1 MIRMMGTL
9 LGKLLDRYLFRR
21 VQPRLSDRRT
31 PPGELD
37 AQRHRD
43 LAAELRAAVGTTA
56 PASVELGGERNDPR
70 VGLDYRSVTL
80 SPPEVVGRLYG
91 SLNPYGPAVLFIHGW
106 LQPSYI
112 SLSETAAL
120 LVRRGLSVFIL
131 ELPHHLSRRPP
142 GEAHGARFVSGDLRL
157 TLDSLVQGTAEVTA
171 AAAWLRNR
179 AGGLFTMGF
188 SLGGLLAG
196 LHACLAEEPPDGV
209 VLVAPATRPAEVLL
223 GSPLA
228 DRVRRAVFDQGVT
241 PREVRRVLSQMDL
254 TRLRPRT
261 APEHVYLVAGRGD
274 RAVPVSVMRGL
285 RDRWGCRYREVA
297 AGHVSLWLPLVAGER
312 LGFRRGLSWC
322 REAADF
328 LEGRGSGA

>member
-1 MIRMMGTL
+1 MIRMIPGTL
-9 LGKLLDRYLFRR
+9 LGKLLDRYLFRQ

-31 PPGELD
+31 PPEALD
-37 AQRHRD
+37 AQRRRD
-43 LAAELRAAVGTTA
+43 LAAELRAAVGTPA
-56 PASVELGGERNDPR
+56 PASVDLGGELNDPR
-70 VGLDYRSVTL
+70 AGLAYRPVTL
-80 SPPEVVGRLYG
+80 SPTGVVGRLYG
-91 SLNPYGPAVLFIHGW
+91 LLNHDSPIVLFIHGW

-157 TLDSLVQGTAEVTA
+157 TLDSLVRATAEVSA
-171 AAAWLRNR
+171 AAAWLRNP

-196 LHACLAEEPPDGV
+196 LHACLADEPPERV
-209 VLVAPATRPAEVLL
+209 VLVAPAARPAETIL

-241 PREVRRVLSQMDL
+241 PREIRRVLAPLDL

-261 APEHVYLVAGRGD
+261 APERVFLVAGRGD
-274 RAVPVSVMRGL
+274 RAVPLSVMRGL
-285 RDRWGCRYREVA
+285 RDRWDCRYREVS
-297 AGHVSLWLPLVAGER
+297 AGHVSLWLPLVVGER
-312 LGFRRGLSWC
+312 LGIKRGLSWC
-322 REAADF
+322 RGAADF
-328 LEGRGSGA
+328 LEGAG

>member
-1 MIRMMGTL
+1 MMPGTL

-21 VQPRLSDRRT
+21 VQPYLSDRRT
-31 PPGELD
+31 PPGVLD
-37 AQRHRD
+37 AQRSRD
-43 LAAELRAAVGTTA
+43 LAAELRAAVGTPV
-56 PASVELGGERNDPR
+56 PASVDLGEERIDTR
-70 VGLDYRSVTL
+70 VGLAYRPVAL
-80 SPPEVVGRLYG
+80 SPTGVVGRLYG
-91 SLNPYGPAVLFIHGW
+91 LLNHDSPIVLFIHGW

-142 GEAHGARFVSGDLRL
+142 GEAHGARFVSGDLKL
-157 TLDSLVQGTAEVTA
+157 TLDSLVQATAEVAA

-196 LHACLAEEPPDGV
+196 LHACLAEEPPDRV
-209 VLVAPATRPAEVLL
+209 VLVAPAARPAEILL

-241 PREVRRVLSQMDL
+241 PREIRRVMAHMDL

-261 APEHVYLVAGRGD
+261 APGDVYLVAGRGD
-274 RAVPVSVMRGL
+274 RAVPLSVMRGL
-285 RDRWGCRYREVA
+285 RDRWGCRYREA
-297 AGHVSLWLPLVAGER
+297 SAGHISLWLPLMAGER
-312 LGFRRGLSWC
+312 LGIKRGLSWC

-328 LEGRGSGA
+328 LEE

>member
-1 MIRMMGTL
+1 MIPMIGTF
-9 LGKLLDRYLFRR
+9 LGKLLDRYLFRQ

-31 PPGELD
+31 PPEELD

-43 LAAELRAAVGTTA
+43 LAAELRVAVGAPA
-56 PASVELGGERNDPR
+56 PASVDLGAEHNDPR
-70 VGLDYRSVTL
+70 VGLAYRPVTL
-80 SPPEVVGRLYG
+80 SPPGVVGRLYG
-91 SLNPYGPAVLFIHGW
+91 EANPDNPAVLFIHGW

-112 SLSETAAL
+112 SLSEMAAL

-142 GEAHGARFVSGDLRL
+142 GEAHGARFVSGDLKI
-157 TLDSLVQGTAEVTA
+157 TLDSLVRATAEVSA
-171 AAAWLRNR
+171 AAAWLRGLS
-179 AGGLFTMGF
+179 GGLSTMGF

-196 LHACLAEEPPDGV
+196 LHTCLAEEPPDRV
-209 VLVAPATRPAEVLL
+209 VLVAPAARPAEILL

-241 PREVRRVLSQMDL
+241 PREIRRVMAQMDL

-261 APEHVYLVAGRGD
+261 APERVFLVAGRGD

-285 RDRWGCRYREVA
+285 RDRWGCRYREVS
-297 AGHVSLWLPLVAGER
+297 AGHVSLWLPLMVGER
-312 LGFRRGLSWC
+312 LGFKRGLSWC
-322 REAADF
+322 RGAADF
-328 LEGRGSGA
+328 LEGAG